1 MQPGM
6 SKNIKLSLVVIVLIV
21 VALLGYWIFNAVT
34 RSGKIAVIVT
44 SVPGDAVITANDTR
58 ILPGTVYLKPGNY
71 TFKASKTGFESYSS
85 EKVIEQGSN
94 TPTVS
99 ISMAP
104 ISDDAKK
111 WASENQQA
119 YFDLEGEA
127 GTQADRDGDAFR
139 AKNPIVE
146 LLPTSTLIYTIG
158 YRNDNSDPSG
168 NSIILT
174 VDAAPGFRNGAVQAI
189 KDMGYDPS
197 KFKIEFKDYTNPF
210 AS

>member
-1 MQPGM
+1 MQPGL
-6 SKNIKLSLVVIVLIV
+6 SKNTRLSLVIIALIV
-21 VALLGYWIFNAVT
+21 VAGLGYWIYGAVS
-34 RSGKIAVIVT
+34 RSGKIAVSVT
-44 SVPGDAVITANDTR
+44 AVPGDAVITANDTR
-58 ILPGTVYLKPGNY
+58 ILPGTAYLKPGEY

-85 EKVIEQGSN
+85 TKHIDQNN
-94 TPTVS
+94 TTVN
-99 ISMAP
+99 ISLAP

-111 WASENQQA
+111 WAADNEQS

-127 GTQADRDGDAFR
+127 GTQAEREGEAFR
-139 AKNPIVE
+139 EKNPIVD

-174 VDAAPGFRNGAVQAI
+174 VDAAPGYRNGAVQAI
-189 KDMGYDPS
+189 KDMGYDPTQ
-197 KFKIEFKDYTNPF
+197 FKIEFKGYTNPF